1 MREDAFADEA
11 GDTAQQDTGRDQPC
25 QVGAQA
31 RGEKPAGGGIRGR
44 GGMRSWRRWLIVRAG
59 YDVEARSFGASR

>member
-11 GDTAQQDTGRDQPC
+11 GDTAQQDASRDQVR

-31 RGEKPAGGGIRGR
+31 CGERRGGGRIRGR
-44 GGMRSWRRWLIVRAG
+44 GVRCRLGVVRAG
-59 YDVEARSFGASR
+59 YDVARRSYGMRRARV